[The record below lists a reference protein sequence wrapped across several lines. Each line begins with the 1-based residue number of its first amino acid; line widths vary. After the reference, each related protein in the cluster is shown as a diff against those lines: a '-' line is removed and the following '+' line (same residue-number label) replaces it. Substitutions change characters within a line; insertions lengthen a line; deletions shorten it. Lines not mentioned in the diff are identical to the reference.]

1 MRDRCS
7 AFNKILF
14 PGQKK
19 NGKTCMVSRRKNE
32 KIGCVKKS
40 AALSDVRAINFT
52 RQERG
57 GERKK
62 KCFFKLDW
70 KWRKSVVVA

>member
-1 MRDRCS
+1 MIDAPLLIRY
-7 AFNKILF
+7 FF

-19 NGKTCMVSRRKNE
+19 NGKTCMVTRRKNG

-40 AALSDVRAINFT
+40 AALSDVRGEAINFT

-57 GERKK
+57 GERKREV
-62 KCFFKLDW
+62 LL
-70 KWRKSVVVA
+70 

>member
-1 MRDRCS
+1 
-7 AFNKILF
+7 
-14 PGQKK
+14 
-19 NGKTCMVSRRKNE
+19 MVTRRKNG

-40 AALSDVRAINFT
+40 AALSDVRGAINFT

-57 GERKK
+57 GERKR

-70 KWRKSVVVA
+70 KWRKSVVVV